1 MTHYNSFLTVYG
13 HYYTSFILIV
23 LRTRAALMSH
33 LAVVVAQVVFI
44 IIIIVLLYLITFI
57 CLPLQTVIAVLGSHF
72 HICQACQTA
81 CVWSELVVDLLL
93 L

>member
-1 MTHYNSFLTVYG
+1 MTHYNSFLTVWSLLHEFYFNSTPNQSSLDESFSCG
-13 HYYTSFILIV
+13 CSSSSFYY
-23 LRTRAALMSH
+23 R
-33 LAVVVAQVVFI
+33 
-44 IIIIVLLYLITFI
+44 VLLYLITFI

-72 HICQACQTA
+72 HICQACQTV